1 LTKIERGW
9 RETLGL
15 ILTFMGLLCIFGA
28 PYFTFLEI
36 GSYGFRFSI
45 PESISAEDFGTWIS
59 TLYGRWILLLIVGLI
74 LRTKMFELLH
84 FMTSKKIIV
93 YTGIVLGAL
102 ILGTII
108 WGLFQPINNWTIAL
122 AIYLPFLVNGAI
134 LLWFTKDLP
143 EKIIR

>member
-1 LTKIERGW
+1 LTRVERGW

-15 ILTFMGLLCIFGA
+15 ILTLMGLLCIFGA

-45 PESISAEDFGTWIS
+45 PENISEENFGAWVS

-84 FMTSKKIIV
+84 FMSSKKIIV
-93 YTGIVLGAL
+93 YAGIVLGAL
-102 ILGTII
+102 LLGTII
-108 WGLFQPINNWTIAL
+108 WGLFQPISNWTVAL